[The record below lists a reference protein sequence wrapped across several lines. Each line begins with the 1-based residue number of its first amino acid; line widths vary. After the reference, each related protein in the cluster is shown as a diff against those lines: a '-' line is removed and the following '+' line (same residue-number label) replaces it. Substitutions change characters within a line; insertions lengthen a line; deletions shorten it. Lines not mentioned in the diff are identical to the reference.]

1 MKRILLLLSFC
12 FFILVSSFNNSFAQC
27 GVINRAAGKTATASS
42 ADVVGPASGATDAN
56 GSNIGGYWKPVGNN
70 DAQWLYVDLASSYKI
85 CKVII
90 KWGRWN
96 AASAF
101 KLEVTNSDPSQ
112 SGTTWTEIDNVTN
125 NNPPAVSGDE
135 YVYNEQTI
143 TLTNNSRY
151 LRLYI
156 PSVGTSDNIWV
167 KELEVYS
174 EVVNQLPSVSLTS
187 PSANISVN
195 VNNAVSLSATAS
207 DADGTISKVE
217 FFHGTTN
224 LIDQAPQ
231 PSSPYSI
238 TWTPTTPGTYVITAK
253 ATDNNNASTTSSSVT
268 ITVNA
273 ASAGAWSLEGNNVST
288 AGILGTTNSQPL
300 IIKTGGDERIR
311 ILANGKIGVNT
322 ATPPADFSVNGEIW
336 ARKIKVTQATWAD
349 YVFDSTYNLMPLDKV
364 EQFIAEHKHLPSVPS
379 AKAVTEE
386 GLNVGDNQAVLLR
399 KIEELTLYLIE
410 QDKKIKQ
417 LEAELRSKNRKKK

>member
-1 MKRILLLLSFC
+1 MSISFAVV
-12 FFILVSSFNNSFAQC
+12 IASVSSSFAQC
-27 GVINRAAGKTATASS
+27 GIINRAAGKTVTASS
-42 ADVVGPASGATDAN
+42 ADIVGPASGATDISGTNLGA
-56 GSNIGGYWKPVGNN
+56 YWKPVGNN

-101 KLEVTNSDPSQ
+101 KLEVTNTDPSQ
-112 SGTTWTEIDNVTN
+112 SGTTWTEIDNVIN
-125 NNPPAVSGDE
+125 NNPPAVTGDE
-135 YVYNEQTI
+135 YVYNEETI

-156 PSVGTSDNIWV
+156 PSVSTSDNIWI

-174 EVVNQLPSVSLTS
+174 EVVNQLPSVSLTA
-187 PSANISVN
+187 PSGNVSVN
-195 VNNAVSLSATAS
+195 VNTAINLSATAS

-231 PSSPYSI
+231 SGSPYSI

-253 ATDNNNASTTSSSVT
+253 ATDNNNAATTSSSVT
-268 ITVNA
+268 VTVSA
-273 ASAGAWSLEGNNVST
+273 ASAGAWSLEGNALTT
-288 AGILGTTNSQPL
+288 AGILGTTTSQPL
-300 IIKTGGDERIR
+300 IIKTGNTERLR
-311 ILANGKIGVNT
+311 ILPNGKIGVNT

-336 ARKIKVTQATWAD
+336 ARKIKVTQAIWAD
-349 YVFDSTYNLMPLDKV
+349 YVFDSAYNLMPLDKV
-364 EQFIAEHKHLPSVPS
+364 EKFIAEHKHLPNVPS
-379 AKAVTEE
+379 AKNVTEE

-417 LEAELRSKNRKKK
+417 LEAELRSKKRKKK

>member
-1 MKRILLLLSFC
+1 MKRILTVLSFC
-12 FFILVSSFNNSFAQC
+12 FFILCASFSSSFAQC
-27 GVINRAAGKTATASS
+27 GVINRAAGQTATASS
-42 ADVVGPASGATDAN
+42 ADVVGPASGATDAS
-56 GSNIGGYWKPVGNN
+56 GTNIGGYWKPVGNN
-70 DAQWLYVDLASSYKI
+70 GAQWLYVDLGSSYKI
-85 CKVII
+85 CKVIV

-101 KLEVTNSDPSQ
+101 KLEVTNTDPSQ
-112 SGTTWTEIDNVTN
+112 SGTTWTEIDNVIN

-156 PSVGTSDNIWV
+156 PTVSTSDNIWV

-174 EVVNQLPSVSLTS
+174 EVVNQLPAVSLVS
-187 PSANISVN
+187 PSGNLSVN
-195 VNNAVSLSATAS
+195 VNTAINLSATAS
-207 DADGTISKVE
+207 DADGTISKLE

-231 PSSPYSI
+231 STSPYTI

-253 ATDNNNASTTSSSVT
+253 ATDNNNASATSSS
-268 ITVNA
+268 ITVTVAA
-273 ASAGAWSLEGNNVST
+273 ASATAWLMGGNNPTVP
-288 AGILGTTNSQPL
+288 GILGTTTQQPL
-300 IIKTGGDERIR
+300 IIKTGDIERLR
-311 ILANGKIGVNT
+311 IAANGKVGINT
-322 ATPPADFSVNGEIW
+322 NNPVADLTVNGEIR
-336 ARKIKVTQATWAD
+336 ALKIKVTQNLWAD
-349 YVFDSTYNLMPLDKV
+349 YVFDSSYKLMPLEKV
-364 EQFIAEHKHLPSVPS
+364 EKFIAEHKHLPHVPS
-379 AKAVTEE
+379 AKNVADE

-417 LEAELRSKNRKKK
+417 LEAELKSKKSKKK

>member
-1 MKRILLLLSFC
+1 MKRILIILSFSL
-12 FFILVSSFNNSFAQC
+12 FILCASFGSFAQC
-27 GVINRAAGKTATASS
+27 GVINRAAGNTATASS
-42 ADVVGPASGATDAN
+42 ADVVGPASGATDAL
-56 GSNIGGYWKPVGNN
+56 GTNIGGYWKPVGNN
-70 DAQWLYVDLASSYKI
+70 AAQWLYVDLGSSYKI

-96 AASAF
+96 AAAAF
-101 KLEVTNSDPSQ
+101 KLEVTNADPSQ
-112 SGTTWTEIDNVTN
+112 SGTTWTEIDNVIN

-156 PSVGTSDNIWV
+156 PSVSTSDNIWV

-174 EVVNQLPSVSLTS
+174 EVVNQLPSVSLVS
-187 PSANISVN
+187 PSENLSVN
-195 VNNAVSLSATAS
+195 VNTAINLSATAS
-207 DADGTISKVE
+207 DADGTISKLE

-231 PSSPYSI
+231 SASPYSI

-253 ATDNNNASTTSSSVT
+253 ATDNNNASTTSSSIT

-273 ASAGAWSLEGNNVST
+273 ASAGAWLLNGNAPST
-288 AGILGTTNSQPL
+288 PGILGTTNNQPL
-300 IIKTGGDERIR
+300 MIKSRDTVRMIIMPE
-311 ILANGKIGVNT
+311 GKIGINT
-322 ATPPADFSVNGEIW
+322 AAPPADLSVNGEIW

-349 YVFDSTYNLMPLDKV
+349 YVFDSSYKLMPLEKV
-364 EQFIAEHKHLPSVPS
+364 EKFIAQNKHLPDVPS
-379 AKAVTEE
+379 AKNVVAE

-417 LEAELRSKNRKKK
+417 LEAELKLNSRKKK